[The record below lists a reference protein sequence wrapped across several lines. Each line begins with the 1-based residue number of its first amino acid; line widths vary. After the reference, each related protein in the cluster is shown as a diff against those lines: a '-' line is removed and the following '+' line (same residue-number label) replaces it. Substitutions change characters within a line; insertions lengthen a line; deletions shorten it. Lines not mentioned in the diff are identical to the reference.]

1 MQTRQVERTDRRKKT
16 FRGREDDTN
25 LVNSRLSVLYDTLST
40 NRYKR
45 VDELDLKDGKT
56 IKANL
61 SPVDM
66 KILPYAYNTPYVVL
80 KTEENRLDIIAHK
93 IYGKASLYW
102 VICYA
107 NNISDPYNVPAG
119 TILFLPDFASLYEFP
134 NPLY

>member
-1 MQTRQVERTDRRKKT
+1 
-16 FRGREDDTN
+16 
-25 LVNSRLSVLYDTLST
+25 
-40 NRYKR
+40 
-45 VDELDLKDGKT
+45 
-56 IKANL
+56 
-61 SPVDM
+61 M